1 MAGPEALDAGAT
13 RAWVDAFVAELTAR
27 REALGDLDRRS
38 GDGDYG
44 NNLKT
49 ALDKIEAALAT
60 ADVASPGTPFTAI
73 STAFLG
79 TGGTSGP
86 LYGMWFRSIAALADE
101 RGALDLAALAEGT
114 AAGLASVQRLGKAEV
129 GDKTMVDA
137 MAPAVAALA
146 AADEAGEGLDAGL
159 AAAAR
164 AAREGAD
171 GTEAMIARRGRASYV
186 GEVARGVVDPGAATV
201 ALFFEAAPRASS

>member
-1 MAGPEALDAGAT
+1 MAGPTTLDAAAT
-13 RAWVDAFVAELTAR
+13 RAWVDAFVAELTAQ

-49 ALDKIEAALAT
+49 ALDKIESALAT
-60 ADVASPGTPFTAI
+60 ADPALPGAPFTAV
-73 STAFLG
+73 SAAFLG

-86 LYGMWFRSIAALADE
+86 LYGMWFRSLGQLAEE
-101 RGALDLAALAEGT
+101 RGGLDLAALAEGT
-114 AAGLASVQRLGKAEV
+114 AAGLASIQRLGQAEV

-137 MAPAVAALA
+137 MAPAVAALGA
-146 AADEAGEGLDAGL
+146 AAEAGEELDAGL

-164 AAREGAD
+164 AAREGAE
-171 GTEAMIARRGRASYV
+171 GTAGMVARRGRASYV
-186 GEVARGVVDPGAATV
+186 GEVARGVIDPGAATV
-201 ALFFEAAPRASS
+201 ALFFEAALSES

>member
-1 MAGPEALDAGAT
+1 VADPTTLDAAAT
-13 RAWVDAFVAELTAR
+13 RAWVDAFVAELTAQ

-49 ALDKIEAALAT
+49 ALDKAAAALAT
-60 ADVASPGTPFTAI
+60 ADPSAPGAPFTAV

-86 LYGMWFRSIAALADE
+86 LYGMWFRSLAQLAEE
-101 RGALDLAALAEGT
+101 RRGLDLAALAEAT

-137 MAPAVAALA
+137 MAPAVAALGA
-146 AADEAGEGLDAGL
+146 AAEAGDDLATGL

-164 AAREGAD
+164 AARDGAE
-171 GTEAMIARRGRASYV
+171 GTEAMVARRGRASYV
-186 GEVARGVVDPGAATV
+186 GELSRGVIDPGAVTV
-201 ALFFEAAPRASS
+201 ALFFEAALSES

>member
-1 MAGPEALDAGAT
+1 MAGPTTLDAAAT

-49 ALDKIEAALAT
+49 ALDKIESALAT
-60 ADVASPGTPFTAI
+60 ADPALPGAPFTAV

-86 LYGMWFRSIAALADE
+86 LYGMWFRSLGQRCGIYPDPCGSGSSPIRSFTAL
-101 RGALDLAALAEGT
+101 RNLCLHP
-114 AAGLASVQRLGKAEV
+114 K
-129 GDKTMVDA
+129 
-137 MAPAVAALA
+137 
-146 AADEAGEGLDAGL
+146 
-159 AAAAR
+159 
-164 AAREGAD
+164 
-171 GTEAMIARRGRASYV
+171 
-186 GEVARGVVDPGAATV
+186 
-201 ALFFEAAPRASS
+201 

>member
-1 MAGPEALDAGAT
+1 VAGPTTLDAAAT
-13 RAWVDAFVAELTAR
+13 RAWVDAFVAELTTQ

-49 ALDKIEAALAT
+49 ALDKIESALAT
-60 ADVASPGTPFTAI
+60 ADPALPGAPFTAV

-86 LYGMWFRSIAALADE
+86 LYGMWFRSLGQLAEE
-101 RGALDLAALAEGT
+101 RAGLDLAALAEGT
-114 AAGLASVQRLGKAEV
+114 AAGLASIQRLGQAEV

-137 MAPAVAALA
+137 MAPAVAALTA
-146 AADEAGEGLDAGL
+146 AAEAGDDLATGL

-164 AAREGAD
+164 AAREGAE
-171 GTEAMIARRGRASYV
+171 GTAAMIARRGRASYV

-201 ALFFEAAPRASS
+201 ALFFEAALSES

>member
-1 MAGPEALDAGAT
+1 VADPTTLDAAAT
-13 RAWVDAFVAELTAR
+13 RAWVDAFVAELTAQ

-49 ALDKIEAALAT
+49 ALDKAAAALAT
-60 ADVASPGTPFTAI
+60 ADPAAPGAPFTAV

-86 LYGMWFRSIAALADE
+86 LYGMWFRSLGQLAEE
-101 RGALDLAALAEGT
+101 RRGLDLAALAEGT
-114 AAGLASVQRLGKAEV
+114 AAGLASVQRLGQAEV

-137 MAPAVAALA
+137 MAPAVAALTGA
-146 AADEAGEGLDAGL
+146 AEAGDDLDTGL

-164 AAREGAD
+164 AAREGAE
-171 GTEAMIARRGRASYV
+171 GTAAMIARRGRASYV
-186 GEVARGVVDPGAATV
+186 GEVSRGVVDPGAATV
-201 ALFFEAAPRASS
+201 ALFFEAAPTADS

>member
-1 MAGPEALDAGAT
+1 MTAPAALDAGAT
-13 RAWVDAFVAELTAR
+13 RAWVDAFVAELTAQ

-60 ADVASPGTPFTAI
+60 ADPALPGAPFTAL

-137 MAPAVAALA
+137 MAPATAALA

-159 AAAAR
+159 TAAAR

-171 GTEAMIARRGRASYV
+171 GTESMIARRGRASYV

-201 ALFFEAAPRASS
+201 ALFFEAAPGAAT

>member
-1 MAGPEALDAGAT
+1 VAGPTTLDAAAT
-13 RAWVDAFVAELTAR
+13 RAWVDAFVAELTAQ

-49 ALDKIEAALAT
+49 ALDKIESALAT
-60 ADVASPGTPFTAI
+60 ADPALPGAPFTAV

-86 LYGMWFRSIAALADE
+86 LYGMWFRSLGQLAEE
-101 RGALDLAALAEGT
+101 RRGLDLAALAEGT
-114 AAGLASVQRLGKAEV
+114 AAGLASIQRLGQAEV

-137 MAPAVAALA
+137 MAPAVAALGA
-146 AADEAGEGLDAGL
+146 AAEAAEELDAGL

-164 AAREGAD
+164 AAREGAE
-171 GTEAMIARRGRASYV
+171 GTAAMIARRGRASYI

-201 ALFFEAAPRASS
+201 ALFFEAALSES